1 MPELHVQILAALKSR
16 VSARQRQHESRAGLG
31 LEDREYQRMVGR
43 IAETKVLVE
52 EIDRLMKAGLEELED
67 LENELEQ
74 TQRRTP
80 STRKPKRG

>member
-1 MPELHVQILAALKSR
+1 
-16 VSARQRQHESRAGLG
+16 
-31 LEDREYQRMVGR
+31 MVGR